1 MTKSFKDTLQSI
13 ALITKGVIILLAVGI
28 IIYVVYRVRTAEQPL
43 VELTTDNVEMKLS
56 LSPEQI
62 QSIEDIG
69 EWVFL
74 TVEAEEIVDTVRKKL
89 ILSDDKLSRI
99 YIGNLHYGIDMRILR
114 GKDWVNCHGDTISVL
129 LPAVKLIDRKFIDE
143 ANTRTFYQDGKWDS
157 QAMKALYA
165 KAQRQMMKHY
175 HTQQTVNKAKEN
187 ANRELTRFFQSF
199 GFHTVELQ
207 FEY

>member
-74 TVEAEEIVDTVRKKL
+74 TVEA
-89 ILSDDKLSRI
+89 
-99 YIGNLHYGIDMRILR
+99 
-114 GKDWVNCHGDTISVL
+114 
-129 LPAVKLIDRKFIDE
+129 
-143 ANTRTFYQDGKWDS
+143 
-157 QAMKALYA
+157 
-165 KAQRQMMKHY
+165 
-175 HTQQTVNKAKEN
+175 
-187 ANRELTRFFQSF
+187 
-199 GFHTVELQ
+199 
-207 FEY
+207 